1 MTAAAIIAPTVREAS
16 AKKPARLRSSVAIFA
31 VTASHLTCRQLTLDR
46 GVSPFM
52 GQRKNTI
59 DEMLEEAVR
68 IALGAMSDQKGD
80 VTGAI
85 EGVDV

>member
-1 MTAAAIIAPTVREAS
+1 
-16 AKKPARLRSSVAIFA
+16 
-31 VTASHLTCRQLTLDR
+31 
-46 GVSPFM
+46 M